1 MTVTSLAQ
9 SHIIRSRSSVFK
21 KEDSRKNKT
30 RKFLAVLLIFF
41 IVSIVFFYI
50 LQVNTIAAK
59 GYKIRTLNKRI
70 DELQNKNKALQVS
83 VSNLK
88 SIHVLQSK
96 TESFDMVKAQ
106 SIDYVDLPTA
116 SVVAAK

>member
-1 MTVTSLAQ
+1 MTVISLAQ
-9 SHIIRSRSSVFK
+9 SHIIRHRSSAFK
-21 KEDSRKNKT
+21 KEAFQKNKV
-30 RKFLAVLLIFF
+30 RKFLAILLIFF
-41 IVSIVFFYI
+41 IVATIFFYI

-59 GYKIRTLNKRI
+59 GYKIRGLKKRI
-70 DELQNKNKALQVS
+70 DELQNKNKLLQVN

-106 SIDYVDLPTA
+106 SVEYVDLPTT